1 MAGDD
6 PLSREKW
13 WRVNEMAITKLTRLK
28 ESAGKN
34 KAKHLQHNIEYICNP
49 KKCGGEDELEEMRES
64 LPRSFMRQ

>member
-1 MAGDD
+1 
-6 PLSREKW
+6 
-13 WRVNEMAITKLTRLK
+13 MAITKLTRLK